1 VSEKELVRKRKENR
15 LLKVL
20 ALFKYPGLRNSNAL

>member
-1 VSEKELVRKRKENR
+1 VSEKELAMKKRENR

-20 ALFKYPGLRNSNAL
+20 AHFKYPGFRNSNAL